1 MQHAAR
7 TTFASL
13 AFGAAMTLGACGGIG
28 PTPVPP
34 ATPAP
39 PATAGQSATAG
50 QAASAGPSASLVPL
64 PSAVDPTPVGGV
76 PEAPGFEI
84 TANQITFEPTIV
96 TVPANVALVLQFT
109 NKDAGVPHGFQIT
122 DGKGNSLF
130 QSQIV
135 AGPNQ
140 ARLQLPALGPG
151 TYTFTCPVHPNMT
164 GTITAQ

>member
-1 MQHAAR
+1 MHHAAR

-13 AFGAAMTLGACGGIG
+13 ALGAAVGLAACGGIG
-28 PTPVPP
+28 STPVPP

-39 PATAGQSATAG
+39 PATAGQSA
-50 QAASAGPSASLVPL
+50 SAGPSASLAPL

-84 TANQITFEPTIV
+84 TASQIEFEPKTV

-109 NKDAGVPHGFQIT
+109 NRDAGVPHGFQIT
-122 DGKGNSLF
+122 DAQGNPLF
-130 QSQIV
+130 QGQIV
-135 AGPNQ
+135 SGPNRAQ
-140 ARLQLPALGPG
+140 MQLPALGPG